1 MEGDM
6 EDSLEMV
13 EEMVILGMVG
23 ETESLLR
30 RGLSLPLLQDPS
42 QKRSLTVEPRS
53 PTYLVVLSLWTL
65 LRKKKKS
72 KKSWRERKKRRKE
85 LLKKPGKINPALQ
98 AFLEELSQWIQLRG
112 RRKLKTRSPS

>member
-1 MEGDM
+1 M

-13 EEMVILGMVG
+13 EEMVG

-30 RGLSLPLLQDPS
+30 RGLNLLLLQDPS

-53 PTYLVVLSLWTL
+53 PTYLVVLSQWTL

-85 LLKKPGKINPALQ
+85 LLKKPGRINPALQ

-112 RRKLKTRSPS
+112 RRK